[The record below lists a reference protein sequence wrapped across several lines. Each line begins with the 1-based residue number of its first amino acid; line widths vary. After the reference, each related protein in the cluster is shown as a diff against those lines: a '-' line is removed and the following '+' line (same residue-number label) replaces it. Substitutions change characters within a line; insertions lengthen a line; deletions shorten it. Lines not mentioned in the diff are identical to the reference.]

1 MIEHNDDAYVMMLLT
16 MPLSPIGDGSLAP
29 LTADE
34 FASLGALL
42 EPNTSVRLRQLLGQ
56 DVAGL
61 ESMLGIGE
69 EFAYRLCLLLSRQLL
84 LGRLIEDTL
93 NSGTEIITPFDRQYP
108 ENLKRRLGLYQ
119 CPALFLK
126 GNPDL
131 LNARYIGVTG
141 ISGIK
146 TTPDL
151 RNGLERLVMRAAING
166 FGLITGSEA
175 GVCRLAAGFALENDG
190 RIVCALTGGFDDFT
204 TDAGHAFAIK
214 CGNMAV
220 VSPAHP
226 ASKPNNGL
234 LPLRNRLIFCL
245 SRAAFVVTSDGKK
258 SETEA
263 VRRKY
268 CDHAYLLTDPAL
280 PLNATLKQKGFDEV
294 SDLGSLDVDSLS
306 ALWQQPKAEQLS
318 LFPQLNI

>member
-108 ENLKRRLGLYQ
+108 ENLKYLHQINLQQHSIILVVHYMLLLV
-119 CPALFLK
+119 LF
-126 GNPDL
+126 
-131 LNARYIGVTG
+131 
-141 ISGIK
+141 
-146 TTPDL
+146 
-151 RNGLERLVMRAAING
+151 
-166 FGLITGSEA
+166 
-175 GVCRLAAGFALENDG
+175 FA
-190 RIVCALTGGFDDFT
+190 DF
-204 TDAGHAFAIK
+204 
-214 CGNMAV
+214 
-220 VSPAHP
+220 
-226 ASKPNNGL
+226 
-234 LPLRNRLIFCL
+234 
-245 SRAAFVVTSDGKK
+245 
-258 SETEA
+258 
-263 VRRKY
+263 
-268 CDHAYLLTDPAL
+268 
-280 PLNATLKQKGFDEV
+280 
-294 SDLGSLDVDSLS
+294 
-306 ALWQQPKAEQLS
+306 
-318 LFPQLNI
+318 

>member
-16 MPLSPIGDGSLAP
+16 MPLSPISDGSLSP
-29 LTADE
+29 LSADE

-42 EPNTSVRLRQLLGQ
+42 EPNTNVKLRQLLGQ

-61 ESMLGIGE
+61 QNMLGVGE

-84 LGRLIEDTL
+84 LGRLIEDSL
-93 NSGTEIITPFDRQYP
+93 NSETEIITPFDRQYP
-108 ENLKRRLGLYQ
+108 DSLKRRLGIYQ

-131 LNARYIGVTG
+131 LGARYIGVTG
-141 ISGIK
+141 ISGIR
-146 TTPDL
+146 TAPEL
-151 RNGLERLVMRAAING
+151 RSGLEKLVVRAAANG

-204 TDAGHAFAIK
+204 SDAGHAFAIK

-220 VSPAHP
+220 ISPAHP
-226 ASKPNNGL
+226 ASKPNNAL
-234 LPLRNRLIFCL
+234 LPLRNRLIFSL
-245 SRAAFVVTSDGKK
+245 SRAGFVITSDGKR

-263 VRRKY
+263 VRKKL
-268 CDHAYLLTDPAL
+268 CDNLYLLTDPAL
-280 PLNATLKQKGFDEV
+280 PLNGALRQKGFTEIE
-294 SDLGSLDVDSLS
+294 DLGELDIDALS
-306 ALWQQPKAEQLS
+306 RLWQAPAVEQMS
-318 LFPQLNI
+318 LFS